1 MRLVLVITLLFFCM
15 EYNAEDFYFEEVLEK
30 YKDSTFEDFEKRLP
44 KRDYLNKVK
53 FDPTKAKYFDLVKK
67 QMKMTDAELEIYKQH
82 GFVSIDHGQRYSF
95 GSAYY
100 AIYTRDLPV
109 LITTDSILHAM
120 HKSFD
125 KTLMDLE
132 TYYFYPEI
140 EKVLKTMH
148 NELEELAKSKENK
161 QLITNFKDVDLYLTV
176 ARNLIQGA
184 GAEQGE
190 MDNRSDKWH
199 GKLIVNSKLEMDQPS
214 LEILHKVRELKINT
228 PVEAYGEERTV
239 DFSQFR
245 PRGHYT
251 KSTLLKKYF
260 RALMWM
266 GRADC
271 GFNVLKPNG
280 PSNIIVKDRRGV
292 RNSVVMSKLLTNTKT
307 FDRLEK
313 IGGIIDLLVGQ
324 ADNVTQK
331 LIKTSVEDL
340 KLTKLNMIAADD
352 NVINFQNHI
361 LASGK
366 AEQKIRSQ
374 LVYKDLKN
382 PGKATVPAISQLFGQ
397 RFIIDSFVLSQLVYD
412 SIEFKGNPVERMMPK
427 GLDAMAALGN
437 DMAGRMLEK
446 EMKAFPYAANMMAC
460 QDFINS
466 VPERTWNETVY
477 NHWLNIIRELDTN
490 KNSEKH
496 FPQVMKS
503 KTWRL
508 KQMQTQLASWSQLR
522 HDTILYAKQSYT
534 SGVMCVY
541 PKGYVEPYPEV
552 YRKIGKLA
560 KAMASCIENSKAPVK
575 LEHYIKFWNKFA
587 TIQTQL
593 TTLAEKELKAQPFTA
608 DEEMFIKKTIDMR
621 GGGSGPPRYDGWFA
635 DLFLN
640 RQDSYKW
647 EPEIVDVH
655 TNPDNFGIS
664 ECLEVGTGDINFIV
678 AAIDNDGDITT
689 YVGPAFSY
697 YEFIQNLNG
706 NNKRLT
712 DQEWGKKIQK
722 GDIPARPKWT
732 QAFQA
737 PIVKRTLNRAKKK
750 K

>member
-1 MRLVLVITLLFFCM
+1 MKLVLALLVLLCVGVK
-15 EYNAEDFYFEEVLEK
+15 AEDFYFDKVLEK
-30 YKDSTFEDFEKRLP
+30 YKDSTFEDFEKRLQ
-44 KRDYLNKVK
+44 KRDYLDKLK
-53 FDPTKAKYFDLVKK
+53 FDPTKAKFFDLVKK
-67 QMKMTDAELEIYKQH
+67 QMKMTDAELEIYKQN
-82 GFVSIDHGQRYSF
+82 GFVSMDHGQRYSF

-125 KTLMDLE
+125 ATLKNLE
-132 TYYFYPEI
+132 TYYFYPEV
-140 EKVLKTMH
+140 EKVLKAMH
-148 NELEELAKSKENK
+148 NELEQLAQSEENK
-161 QLITNFKDVDLYLTV
+161 QLMTNLKDVDLYLTV

-184 GAEQGE
+184 GAKQGK
-190 MDNRSDKWH
+190 MDRWSDVWN
-199 GKLIVNSKLEMDQPS
+199 GKLIVTSKLEMDEPS

-228 PVEAYGEERTV
+228 PVKAYGEERAV

-251 KSTLLKKYF
+251 KSTLLKRYF
-260 RALMWM
+260 RAMMWM

-280 PSNIIVKDRRGV
+280 PSNIVVKDRRGV

-340 KLTKLNMIAADD
+340 KLTKLNMIATDD

-374 LVYKDLKN
+374 LVYKDPKN
-382 PGKATVPAISQLFGQ
+382 PGKATVPSISQLFGQ
-397 RFIIDSFVLSQLVYD
+397 RFIIDSFILSKLVYD
-412 SIEFKGNPVERMMPK
+412 SIEFKGQAVKRMMPK
-427 GLDAMAALGN
+427 GLDVMAALGN

-446 EMKAFPYAANMMAC
+446 DMKTFPYAANLMTC
-460 QDFINS
+460 QDYIKS
-466 VPERTWNETVY
+466 LPESTWNETVY

-496 FPQVMKS
+496 FPQVMK
-503 KTWRL
+503 TENWRL
-508 KQMQTQLASWSQLR
+508 KQMQTQMASWSQLR

-534 SGVMCVY
+534 VGFSCVY

-560 KAMASCIENSKAPVK
+560 EAMAACIENAKAPVK
-575 LEHYIKFWNKFA
+575 VDFYIKFWKKFA
-587 TIQTQL
+587 SIQTQL
-593 TTLAEKELKAQPFTA
+593 ATLAEKELKAQPFTA
-608 DEEMFIKKTIDMR
+608 DEEMFIKKTIDRR
-621 GGGSGPPRYDGWFA
+621 GGGSGAPRYDGWYA
-635 DLFLN
+635 DLFIN
-640 RQDSYKW
+640 RSNSYDW

-655 TNPDNFGIS
+655 TNPDNNGIS
-664 ECLEVGTGDINFIV
+664 ECLEVGTGDVNFIV

-697 YEFIQNLNG
+697 YEFVQSLNG
-706 NNKRLT
+706 DNKRLT
-712 DQEWGKKIQK
+712 DEDWGKKIRK
-722 GDIPARPKWT
+722 GDIPARPEWT
-732 QAFQA
+732 KSFQA
-737 PIVKRTLNRAKKK
+737 PTVKRTLERVIKKK
-750 K
+750 